1 MFSGEGAR
9 RYAHI
14 WARAG
19 AAVGYV
25 PMSPADTERMLH
37 NHTLVLAEALL
48 GEPFTVQPAHAVGRA
63 LVEAHFTA
71 PEFLDQ
77 TLLTFGRDFVVHLAP
92 DGLAHGKLADRV
104 VALEAALAA
113 GYARALRDRTFAQ
126 QERIGRA
133 VWDARNQIEQA
144 LRASEARFRAVFAGA
159 AIGIG
164 IGDMEGRILDVNQ
177 AFADMLGYTVDEMR
191 EINVAEL
198 FYPDDAPGMWE
209 MYGEMLDGKRDGA
222 RLEKRYY
229 RKDRSILWTDLAVS
243 LIRDDDGHP
252 RFTVA
257 MVEDITDR
265 YELQERLRFQALHD
279 PLTGLPNR
287 TLFFERLAAV
297 FDGGAS
303 RVGVCFLDLDGFK
316 AVNDSL
322 GHYVG
327 DELLVVVAKRLA
339 ACVSARGHLV
349 ARMGGD
355 EFVILVE
362 DSTGTEAAIAVAEA
376 ALAAVAEPVRIDSHQ
391 PLSVT
396 ASVGIVERSVAGTSP
411 TDVMK
416 AADTTLYWAKAD
428 GRGRW
433 SMFDPVRGAHQLAR
447 AALAAA
453 LPGALD
459 RGEFTLEYQPIVALD
474 GGGLRAVEALVRW
487 RHPELGMVPPDRF
500 IGLAEETGMIVR
512 LGRWVLETA
521 CAQGAAWNASFP
533 GAELVVSVNLAVRQA
548 NAPGIVEEVAGV
560 LARTGLPPD
569 LLQLELTESAV
580 MPTAGE
586 PVRSL
591 RGLAATG
598 VRIAIDDF
606 GTGYSNLA
614 YLRRLPIHS
623 LKLAGPFIE
632 GLRSGDL
639 IDSASVADERIVDA
653 LVRLAHALGLTVTA
667 EAVETVEQA
676 DLLRGLG
683 CDTAQGL
690 HFGRPTQAENITAVL
705 RRSWVA
711 AVPRPPSTHLPVA
724 TPTPP
729 PPAPF
734 PRTSPFPRTVPTAPL
749 PPTAPPPPT
758 APIAPTARTAPSI
771 KGKRPWIDLQTTT
784 IRP

>member
-1 MFSGEGAR
+1 MREATIDQYSREGVR
-9 RYAHI
+9 RYARL

-19 AAVGYV
+19 AALGYV
-25 PMSPADTERMLH
+25 PMSPDETERVLRDHTMLLAE
-37 NHTLVLAEALL
+37 TLVA
-48 GEPFTVQPAHAVGRA
+48 EPFVATPAYGVGRA
-63 LVEAHFTA
+63 LVDAHFTV

-77 TLLTFGRDFVVHLAP
+77 TLLTFGRRFLELVVP
-92 DGLAHGKLADRV
+92 GSSGKHADRA
-104 VALEAALAA
+104 VALQAALAA
-113 GYARALRDRTFAQ
+113 GYARGLRDRTFAQ
-126 QERIGRA
+126 QERISRA
-133 VWDARNQIEQA
+133 VWSARNQAEQD

-164 IGDMEGRILDVNQ
+164 IADLDGRIIDVNQ
-177 AFADMLGYTVDEMR
+177 AFADMLGYSLDEMR
-191 EINVAEL
+191 EINVTEL
-198 FYPDDAPGMWE
+198 FYPDDAPGMWDTYKE
-209 MYGEMLDGKRDGA
+209 MIEGKRDGA
-222 RLEKRYY
+222 RVEKRYF
-229 RKDRSILWTDLAVS
+229 RKDRTILWTDLSVS
-243 LIRDDDGHP
+243 LIRDEDGQP

-297 FDGGAS
+297 FDGAAT

-327 DELLVVVAKRLA
+327 DELLVVVARRLA
-339 ACVSARGHLV
+339 ASVSARGHLV

-362 DSTGTEAAIAVAEA
+362 DSSGTDAAVAVAEA
-376 ALAAVAEPVRIDSHQ
+376 ALAAVAEPVKIDSHQ

-396 ASVGIVERSVAGTSP
+396 ASIGIVEREVRGTSP

-433 SMFDPVRGAHQLAR
+433 ALFDPVRGAHQLAR

-459 RGEFTLEYQPIVALD
+459 RGEFTLEYQPIVGLTS
-474 GGGLRAVEALVRW
+474 GRLRAVEALVRW
-487 RHPELGMVPPDRF
+487 RHPELGTVPPDRF

-512 LGRWVLETA
+512 LGRWVLEQA
-521 CAQGAAWNASFP
+521 CVQAARWHREFP
-533 GAELVVSVNLAVRQA
+533 DAGLVVSVNLAVRQA

-560 LARTGLPPD
+560 LERTGLPARQ
-569 LLQLELTESAV
+569 LQLELTESAV

-591 RGLAATG
+591 RGLADTG

-639 IDSASVADERIVDA
+639 ADSASVADERIVDA

-667 EAVETVEQA
+667 EAVETAQQA
-676 DLLRGLG
+676 DLLRGLD
-683 CDTAQGL
+683 CDTGQGL
-690 HFGRPTQAENITAVL
+690 LFGGATSADDITARL
-705 RRSWVA
+705 R
-711 AVPRPPSTHLPVA
+711 ST
-724 TPTPP
+724 
-729 PPAPF
+729 
-734 PRTSPFPRTVPTAPL
+734 R
-749 PPTAPPPPT
+749 
-758 APIAPTARTAPSI
+758 
-771 KGKRPWIDLQTTT
+771 
-784 IRP
+784 